1 MKKKKNMYKFHPNQ
15 KPVNETTVPRNI
27 NSSTICTVNT
37 KGTQNVNLSI
47 SGRISIPKFY
57 PTSLYQVGFTEKI
70 LIYLSIPGSLNF
82 P

>member
-1 MKKKKNMYKFHPNQ
+1 MKNKTCKNFHPNQ

-27 NSSTICTVNT
+27 NSSTICTVNA

-57 PTSLYQVGFTEKI
+57 PTSLYQVGFTEK
-70 LIYLSIPGSLNF
+70 LLVYLGIPGSLNF